1 MKLVVIGL
9 GQCGG
14 RIADEFARL
23 NMRARQTRGMDV
35 LMDAFA
41 VNSDTTDLTGITTIK
56 ADHHHR
62 ILIGAE
68 LTRGHGV
75 AKISETG
82 ADIAQKDGDKVLDT
96 LRRNPRLFEC
106 DAFLLV
112 TGTGGGTGSGATPI
126 IARMLKER
134 LTDRPVYVAAVLP
147 FEHEEESEERA
158 VANTATCLKSLSEV
172 ADAVFLVDN
181 QRYVGKD
188 ASVASNIRRINQLI
202 AEPFFNLL
210 CAGEEKNPK
219 HIGAK
224 TMDAGDIIQTLA
236 GWSVIG
242 YAQLLKPII
251 TLPRDESSNF
261 YKRGTVVAEG
271 IRTMD
276 EAIAE
281 LSASVNAAE
290 AYRALYLVSGP
301 HKSLSLNLV
310 QDLGA
315 YLRLLCPQATIRCG
329 DYPVEKGLL
338 DITVILSEL
347 GNAEIVR
354 HFYQKATVLQREQE
368 TRRQARLSKSTLTEN
383 AGKDVPTLF

>member
-14 RIADEFARL
+14 RLADEFARL
-23 NMRARQTRGMDV
+23 NQRTRQMRGMDIMV
-35 LMDAFA
+35 DVFA

-75 AKISETG
+75 AKMSELG
-82 ADIAQKDGDKVLDT
+82 AEIARKDGDKVIDT
-96 LRRNPRLFEC
+96 LRRNHNLYDC
-106 DAFLLV
+106 DAFLLL
-112 TGTGGGTGSGATPI
+112 TSTSGGTGSGAAPI
-126 IARMLKER
+126 IARMIKER
-134 LTDRPVYVAAVLP
+134 IPDRPVYVVAVLP
-147 FEHEEESEERA
+147 FEHEEENEDRA
-158 VANTATCLKSLSEV
+158 VFNTAICLKSLSEV
-172 ADAVFLVDN
+172 TDAVFLVDN

-188 ASVASNIRRINQLI
+188 ASVANNLRRINQMI
-202 AEPFFNLL
+202 AESFYNLL

-236 GWSVIG
+236 GWTAIG
-242 YAQLLKPII
+242 YGQILKPII
-251 TLPRDESSNF
+251 TLPKDDSRNF
-261 YKRGTVVAEG
+261 YKRGTTTEEG
-271 IRTMD
+271 IHALD

-281 LSASVNAAE
+281 LSVPVKTAD

-301 HKSLSLNLV
+301 YKDLSVNLV

-315 YLRLLCPQATIRCG
+315 YLKLLCPQATVRGG
-329 DYPVEKGLL
+329 DYPVEKGVL
-338 DITVILSEL
+338 DVTVVVSEL

-354 HFYQKATVLQREQE
+354 HFYQKATELQRERE
-368 TRRQARLSKSTLTEN
+368 NRRQTRQTKSTLAEE
-383 AGKDVPTLF
+383 AGKDVPTLL

>member
-14 RIADEFARL
+14 RLADEFARL
-23 NMRARQTRGMDV
+23 NLRARQMRGLDV
-35 LMDAFA
+35 LVDAFA

-75 AKISETG
+75 AKMSDVG
-82 ADIAQKDGDKVLDT
+82 ADIALKDGDKVIDT

-112 TGTGGGTGSGATPI
+112 TSTGGGTGSGAAPI
-126 IARMLKER
+126 IARLLKER
-134 LTDRPVYVAAVLP
+134 VNDRPVYVIAVLP
-147 FEHEEESEERA
+147 FEHEEENEEHA
-158 VANTATCLKSLSEV
+158 VFNTAVCLKSLSEV

-188 ASVASNIRRINQLI
+188 ASVARNIQRINQLI
-202 AEPFFNLL
+202 AAPFFNLL
-210 CAGEEKNPK
+210 CAGEERKPK

-236 GWSVIG
+236 GWTAIG
-242 YAQLLKPII
+242 YGQLLKPII
-251 TLPRDESSNF
+251 PLPHDESRNF
-261 YKRGTVVAEG
+261 YKRGTATEEG
-271 IRTMD
+271 IRAMD

-281 LSASVNAAE
+281 LSVTVKAAE
-290 AYRALYLVSGP
+290 AYRALYLISGP
-301 HKSLSLNLV
+301 HKDLSLNLI
-310 QDLGA
+310 QDLDA
-315 YLRLLCPQATIRCG
+315 YLRLVCPQATIRGG
-329 DYPVEKGLL
+329 DYPVEKGVL

-347 GNAEIVR
+347 GEAEVVR
-354 HFYQKATVLQREQE
+354 HFYQKATKLQREQE
-368 TRRQARLSKSTLTEN
+368 SRQQARANKANLAEE
-383 AGKDVPTLF
+383 AGKDIPTLL

>member
-14 RIADEFARL
+14 RLADEFARL
-23 NMRARQTRGMDV
+23 NLRARQTRGMDILV
-35 LMDAFA
+35 DAFA

-68 LTRGHGV
+68 TTRGHGV
-75 AKISETG
+75 AKMSDVG
-82 ADIAQKDGDKVLDT
+82 ADIALKDGDKVLDT
-96 LRRNPRLFEC
+96 LRRNPNLFEC

-112 TGTGGGTGSGATPI
+112 TSTGGGTGSGATPI

-134 LTDRPVYVAAVLP
+134 VTDRPVYVIAALP
-147 FEHEEESEERA
+147 FEHEEESEEHS
-158 VANTATCLKSLSEV
+158 VFNTAVCLKSLSEV

-181 QRYVGKD
+181 QRYVSKD
-188 ASVASNIRRINQLI
+188 ASVASNLQHINQLI
-202 AEPFFNLL
+202 AMPFFNLL

-236 GWSVIG
+236 GWSTIG
-242 YAQLLKPII
+242 YGQLLKPII
-251 TLPRDESSNF
+251 TLPHDNSRNF
-261 YKRGTVVAEG
+261 YKRGTTTEEG
-271 IRTMD
+271 IHAMD

-281 LSASVNAAE
+281 LSAPIVTSE

-301 HKSLSLNLV
+301 HKDLGLNLV
-310 QDLGA
+310 QDLGT
-315 YLRLLCPQATIRCG
+315 YLRILCPQATIRGG
-329 DYPVEKGLL
+329 DYPVEKGVL
-338 DITVILSEL
+338 DITVIMSEL

-354 HFYQKATVLQREQE
+354 HFYQKATKLQQIQE
-368 TRRQARLSKSTLTEN
+368 DRYHARASKSALTEE

>member
-14 RIADEFARL
+14 RLADEFARL
-23 NMRARQTRGMDV
+23 NLRARQTRGMDV
-35 LMDAFA
+35 LVDAFA
-41 VNSDTTDLTGITTIK
+41 VNSDTTDLAGITTIK

-75 AKISETG
+75 AKMSEVG
-82 ADIAQKDGDKVLDT
+82 AEIAQKDGDKVLDT

-112 TGTGGGTGSGATPI
+112 TSTGGGTGSGATPI
-126 IARMLKER
+126 IARLLKER
-134 LTDRPVYVAAVLP
+134 ITDRPVYVVAVLP
-147 FEHEEESEERA
+147 FEHEEDSEERA
-158 VANTATCLKSLSEV
+158 VFNTAVCLKSLSEV
-172 ADAVFLVDN
+172 TDAVFLVDN

-188 ASVASNIRRINQLI
+188 ASVSSNIQRINQLI
-202 AEPFFNLL
+202 AGSFFNLL

-224 TMDAGDIIQTLA
+224 TVDAGDIIQTLA
-236 GWSVIG
+236 GWTAIG
-242 YAQLLKPII
+242 YGQLLKPII
-251 TLPRDESSNF
+251 PLPHDESRNF
-261 YKRGTVVAEG
+261 YKRGTTTEEG
-271 IRTMD
+271 IHAMD

-281 LSASVNAAE
+281 LSAPVNTSE

-301 HKSLSLNLV
+301 HKDLSVNLA

-315 YLRLLCPQATIRCG
+315 YLRLLCPQATVRGG
-329 DYPVEKGLL
+329 DYPVEKGVL
-338 DITVILSEL
+338 DVTVIISEL
-347 GNAEIVR
+347 GDAEVVR
-354 HFYQKATVLQREQE
+354 HFYKKATWLQQEQE
-368 TRRQARLSKSTLTEN
+368 ARKQARQSKSSLAEE
-383 AGKDVPTLF
+383 AGKDIPTLF